1 VETTLGLMAGAG
13 ALPGRVAAEAR
24 RQGFRVVAFAFDRAE
39 GLEGAAHEII
49 PSSVTAIQ
57 TVLQALGGQGV
68 RVVVFAGK
76 FWKQTALAE
85 AERTDAAGRELV
97 QRGLS
102 DQALAQ
108 GVVTVLGGLGV
119 EVLDPRRFLGPWLL
133 HDRLGALEPTPGQW
147 DEIRAG
153 FALGRQ
159 LAGFGVGQTV
169 VRARGVTVAVEA
181 AEGTDET
188 IRRGCALAGPGA
200 VVIKTVAPDHDYRFD
215 VPTVGLATIEA
226 MAAGGAVALAVPA
239 GRVLGIDAAT
249 FLPRAAA
256 AGIALVAVEDSAA

>member
-1 VETTLGLMAGAG
+1 METTLGLMAGAG
-13 ALPGRVAAEAR
+13 ALPGRVATEAR
-24 RQGFRVVAFAFDRAE
+24 RQGFRVVAFAFDHAE
-39 GLEGAAHEII
+39 GLEGAAHSIV

-57 TVLQALGGQGV
+57 DVLQALAAEGI
-68 RVVVFAGK
+68 RAAVFAGK

-85 AERTDAAGRELV
+85 AGRTDAAGRALA

-102 DQALAQ
+102 DQALAE

-133 HDRLGALEPTPGQW
+133 HGRLGEREPTAAQW
-147 DEIRAG
+147 EEIRAG

-159 LAGFGVGQTV
+159 LAGHGVGQTV

-181 AEGTDET
+181 AEGTDEA

-200 VVIKTVAPDHDYRFD
+200 VVVKTVAPGHDYRFD
-215 VPTVGLATIEA
+215 IPTVGLATIETL
-226 MAAGGAVALAVPA
+226 AAGGGGALAVPA
-239 GRVLGIDAAT
+239 GRVLGMDTAA
-249 FLPRAAA
+249 FVARAEA
-256 AGIALVAVEDSAA
+256 AGIALVAVEDGAA